1 VDESPNS
8 AAAAEATKKL
18 ADLAKDDNRGLRMS
32 KSFLMENPEI
42 YGPSG
47 LGLKASL
54 FDGNLHNM
62 EIAERGV
69 NLIGDNELLVHYQ
82 TPWGVR
88 SQGYP
93 VSRTASERF
102 FVALRQKNIDI
113 AKADINQRAKDSVGG
128 IRNLPGAVVTGE
140 RERRRERA
148 EDNDDTTLSLVRE
161 SGSLPSFPKV
171 LDAEMLS
178 ENERNP
184 GGKYPLPPIQ
194 GSISASRFSMS
205 GTLPAGFIGNQ
216 LAIGSDSKGG
226 FAGVQMPIPLLQG
239 FIPVDFMVQ
248 GRPGG
253 FSVYPR
259 IRGGMDKGAD
269 PELYR

>member
-1 VDESPNS
+1 MRPNS
-8 AAAAEATKKL
+8 ETAAEATKKL
-18 ADLAKDDNRGLRMS
+18 AGWPKMTTRITHEQAISQEK
-32 KSFLMENPEI
+32 PEI
-42 YGPSG
+42 YGANG

-54 FDGNLHNM
+54 FDGNLANM
-62 EIAERGV
+62 ELAEKGV
-69 NLIGDNELLVHYQ
+69 NLVGDNELLVHYQ

-88 SQGYP
+88 SQSYP
-93 VSRTASERF
+93 LSKAASDRF
-102 FVALRQKNIDI
+102 FVTLRQTNLDI

-128 IRNLPGAVVTGE
+128 IRNLPGSVVTGE
-140 RERRRERA
+140 RERRRERP
-148 EDNDDTTLSLVRE
+148 EDNTDTTFSLVRE
-161 SGSLPSFPKV
+161 SGGNLAAFPKV

-184 GGKYPLPPIQ
+184 GGKYQLPPIQ

-205 GTLPAGFIGNQ
+205 GGLPAGFGGSQ
-216 LAIGSDSKGG
+216 LSIGSDAKGG
-226 FAGVQMPIPLLQG
+226 FGGVQMPIPLLQG

-253 FSVYPR
+253 IAIHPR
-259 IRGGMDKGAD
+259 IQTGVDKGAD